1 MLHYRKFRFESAIV
15 DVFLE
20 NVEDLAEWVAPVRS
34 IRRRTLTPRDPDD
47 AIFLECVTAGD
58 ADYLITGNKA
68 DNDANDWYAWE
79 RAADSGCVER
89 SGDA

>member
-68 DNDANDWYAWE
+68 DFPDEPWIVTPREFLNLEYE
-79 RAADSGCVER
+79 
-89 SGDA
+89 